1 MANLGKIKKVAIASL
16 IKNDICSCRDD
27 AEHPEQAEQ
36 NKVTIFYTDKNGS
49 LKFSTVKNWR
59 NYKVVQSFV
68 DKRMRERLQ
77 DCKDV
82 MRRGD
87 IVGAGSVICHVP
99 LDVHEEDTQ
108 KFLDGFRDFCIQ
120 KFGRENMLMV
130 AEHHHEHRNHSQA
143 YFMPIVR
150 DKKTGQEK
158 LCAKDFFR
166 RELYQ
171 SLHMELNQYMDNHMG
186 YHVSIELDEDDPK
199 KRKNAMSVNSLK
211 IKTLKQEIKTLK
223 QEIRKIKKEW
233 KEMQVKAEYFRE
245 KLAEL
250 EGRINQIYAEYP
262 ETRRVRGSRRKPSS
276 EDLEKRYKIDTHPI
290 EVGSG
295 TNERTS
301 SITLQ

>member
-36 NKVTIFYTDKNGS
+36 NKVTLFYTDKNGS
-49 LKFSTVKNWR
+49 LKFGTVKDWR
-59 NYKVVQSFV
+59 NYKVVQNFV

-82 MRRGD
+82 IRRGD
-87 IVGAGSVICHVP
+87 IVGAGSLICHVP

-130 AEHHHEHRNHSQA
+130 AEHHHEHRVHAQA
-143 YFMPIVR
+143 YFVPIVH

-158 LCAKDFFR
+158 LCAKDFFTR
-166 RELYQ
+166 TLYQ
-171 SLHMELNQYMDNHMG
+171 TLHDDLQVFMDKYMG
-186 YHVSIELDEDDPK
+186 YTTSIILDEDNPR
-199 KRKNAMSVNSLK
+199 KRKNSMSVNTLK
-211 IKTLKQEIKTLK
+211 IRTLKK
-223 QEIRKIKKEW
+223 EIRLIR
-233 KEMQVKAEYFRE
+233 KEMKELQKKAKWFSDE
-245 KLAEL
+245 LAKL
-250 EGRINQIYAEYP
+250 EGRLNKIYEEYP
-262 ETRRVRGSRRKPSS
+262 ETRRVRGSKRQPTA
-276 EDLEKRYKIDTHPI
+276 EDLDKRYKIDTHPI

>member
-1 MANLGKIKKVAIASL
+1 MANLGKIKKNGIMSL

-36 NKVTIFYTDKNGS
+36 NKVTLFYTDKNGS
-49 LKFSTVKNWR
+49 LKFGTVKDWR
-59 NYKVVQSFV
+59 NYKVVQNFV

-87 IVGAGSVICHVP
+87 IVGAGSLICHVP
-99 LDVHEEDTQ
+99 LDVREEDTQ

-150 DKKTGQEK
+150 DEKTGQEK

-171 SLHMELNQYMDNHMG
+171 SLHIELNQYMDNHMG

-211 IKTLKQEIKTLK
+211 IKTLKQEI
-223 QEIRKIKKEW
+223 RKIKKEL
-233 KEMQVKAEYFRE
+233 KELQKKAKWFSDE
-245 KLAEL
+245 LAKL
-250 EGRINQIYAEYP
+250 EGRLNKIYEEYP
-262 ETRRVRGSRRKPSS
+262 ETRRVRGSKRQPTSA
-276 EDLEKRYKIDTHPI
+276 DLDKRYNIAAHPI
-290 EVGSG
+290 EVEQS
-295 TNERTS
+295 TNRERQHTIS
-301 SITLQ
+301 QG